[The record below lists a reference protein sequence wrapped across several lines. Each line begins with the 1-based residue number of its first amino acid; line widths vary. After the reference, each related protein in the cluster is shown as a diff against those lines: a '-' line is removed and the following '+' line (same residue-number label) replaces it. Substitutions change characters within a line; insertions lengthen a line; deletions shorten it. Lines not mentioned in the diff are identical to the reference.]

1 LLPGCIL
8 PQKDREKTEDTT
20 CGILSGVNPIQKRLL
35 DIAKLEDIS
44 TLRRVDLVKKVGCD
58 YPSQITH
65 HMEQLIKRGDLVNRG
80 GRLTPAL
87 ATDSGIIQIPVMGEA
102 DCGEATKFAD
112 GALINYLGVSS
123 SLLQAKNEGSLY
135 ALVARGSSMNHA
147 KVSGK
152 EICDGDYIIVKKDTT
167 YTPSNGDVIV
177 SIIGGLANVKRF
189 HRDATNSR
197 VVLAPDSYS
206 QDRYAPIFISENDDF
221 TVEGEVV
228 DVVKGAKL

>member
-1 LLPGCIL
+1 VLPGYIL
-8 PQKDREKTEDTT
+8 PRKDRKKTEDTV
-20 CGILSGVNPIQKRLL
+20 CGILILVNPIQKRLL

-65 HMEQLIKRGDLVNRG
+65 HMEQLIKRGSLVNRG

-112 GALINYLGVSS
+112 GALIDYLGVSS
-123 SLLQAKNEGSLY
+123 SLLQTRNKSGLY
-135 ALVARGSSMNHA
+135 ALVARGNSMNHA
-147 KVSGK
+147 KVAGK
-152 EICDGDYIIVKKDTT
+152 EICDGDYIIVKKDTA
-167 YTPSNGDVIV
+167 YTPNNGDVIV
-177 SIIGGLANVKRF
+177 SIIGGLANVKKF
-189 HRDATNSR
+189 HRDVANDR

-206 QDRYAPIFISENDDF
+206 RDSFAPIFISENDDF

-228 DVVKGAKL
+228 DVIKGVKL